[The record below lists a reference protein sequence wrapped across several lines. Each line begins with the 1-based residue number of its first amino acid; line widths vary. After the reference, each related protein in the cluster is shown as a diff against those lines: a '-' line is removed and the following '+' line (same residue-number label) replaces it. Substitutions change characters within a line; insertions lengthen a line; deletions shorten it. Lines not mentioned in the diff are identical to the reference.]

1 MNEAKPPLS
10 VASFSAEVLSPL
22 STLLQITKGYWMEKL
37 NAHNLE
43 SNDPEELLKI
53 QELHLKV
60 SGELCSLETAVLRSG
75 GKWLDSSLQQVIVK
89 RLQKVNERIR
99 LGHNNNATPPDYDT
113 INFSE

>member
-1 MNEAKPPLS
+1 MNQVKSPPS
-10 VASFSAEVLSPL
+10 ISTFSGSTLSPL

-37 NAHNLE
+37 NGHDLE
-43 SNDPEELLKI
+43 SNDLQELLTI

-60 SGELCSLETAVLRSG
+60 SGELCSLENAVLRSG

-89 RLQKVNERIR
+89 RLLKVNERIR
-99 LGHNNNATPPDYDT
+99 LLQNNSLPPPNYDT